1 MAYLA
6 PEVLASG
13 LKAEFRS
20 GAKSDVWSA
29 GMVLARAALSGR
41 LCLDGD
47 VAQVVTRLF
56 RLMNSADVLAELAE
70 DAQARARL
78 EVMSA
83 GDGVEGADHVWGW
96 KSMPVGMGLI
106 L

>member
-29 GMVLARAALSGR
+29 GMVLAAATLGTR
-41 LCLDGD
+41 LWPDRD
-47 VAQVVTRLF
+47 VAQLVTRLF

-70 DAQARARL
+70 DAQAGDRL
-78 EVMSA
+78 QVR
-83 GDGVEGADHVWGW
+83 GRVRYGW
-96 KSMPVGMGLI
+96 
-106 L
+106 